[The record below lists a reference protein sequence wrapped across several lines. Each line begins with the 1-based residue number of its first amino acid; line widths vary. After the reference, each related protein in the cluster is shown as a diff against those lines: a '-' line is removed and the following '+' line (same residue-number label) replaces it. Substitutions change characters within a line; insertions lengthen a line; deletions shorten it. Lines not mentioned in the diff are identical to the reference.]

1 MTDNHR
7 KFSVIG
13 LRPVPVRAYPPCCA
27 YIRRASGPSG
37 RRSPV
42 ISNETA
48 IGTAD
53 GMTWAASNRFRY
65 LGAPLVAPDSLAD
78 AEKSVFGMVAQVQG
92 GIPPR
97 REPH

>member
-1 MTDNHR
+1 MITMTN
-7 KFSVIG
+7 
-13 LRPVPVRAYPPCCA
+13 
-27 YIRRASGPSG
+27 
-37 RRSPV
+37 
-42 ISNETA
+42 A
-48 IGTAD
+48 IGNAD

-65 LGAPLVAPDSLAD
+65 LRAPLVAPDSLAE

>member
-1 MTDNHR
+1 
-7 KFSVIG
+7 
-13 LRPVPVRAYPPCCA
+13 
-27 YIRRASGPSG
+27 
-37 RRSPV
+37 V

-65 LGAPLVAPDSLAD
+65 LGAPLVAPDLRAD
-78 AEKSVFGMVAQVQG
+78 GEISVFRMVAQVQG

>member
-1 MTDNHR
+1 MITMTN
-7 KFSVIG
+7 
-13 LRPVPVRAYPPCCA
+13 
-27 YIRRASGPSG
+27 
-37 RRSPV
+37 
-42 ISNETA
+42 A
-48 IGTAD
+48 IGNAD

-65 LGAPLVAPDSLAD
+65 LGAPLVAPDSLAE